1 MMQHPHA
8 TTTDM
13 TLDEIA
19 VQAFKAGLRGEL
31 LSPTDAS
38 FDAARRVWNAMIDK
52 TPALIVRCAGVADV
66 ISAVNFARD
75 HDLLLAVRGGG
86 HNVAGKAVC
95 DGGLVIDLSQMKSI
109 RIDPARRTARAEP
122 GLTWGEFDRETQV
135 FGLATTGGAVSTT
148 GIAGLTLGG
157 GVGWL
162 MGQYGLTC
170 DNLLSADI
178 VTADGQLLTAS
189 ATEHPDLFWALRGG
203 SGNFGVVTSFEYQL
217 HPVGPVLAGMLLH
230 PLAGAR
236 EVLRFYREFTATA
249 PDELTAYASLL
260 TAPDGV
266 PMVAIILCYCGP
278 LAEGEQIVEPLRR
291 FGPPVADLL
300 RPMAYVEIQSMLDA
314 AFPPGL
320 QSYWKA
326 NQMDDLSD
334 AAIDA
339 IVAHAA
345 TVTSPMTAILIE
357 HHHGAMSR
365 VDPNATAF
373 AHRRAPY
380 DFIIFS
386 VWPDP
391 AENDRNIRWTRE
403 FWQAMRPFF
412 ADGVYVNALS
422 DDEGAD
428 RVRAAYGANYERLV
442 ALKSQY
448 DPANF
453 FRVNQ
458 NIAPSGG

>member
-1 MMQHPHA
+1 MQHSQA
-8 TTTDM
+8 TTNDVA
-13 TLDEIA
+13 LDEIA
-19 VQAFKAGLRGEL
+19 VQAFKTGLRGEL
-31 LSPTDAS
+31 LNSTDAS
-38 FDAARRVWNAMIDK
+38 FDAARRVWNGMIDK

-66 ISAVNFARD
+66 IATVNFARA
-75 HDLLLAVRGGG
+75 HDLLVAVRGGG

-95 DGGLVIDLSQMKSI
+95 DGGIVIDLSQMKSI
-109 RIDPARRTARAEP
+109 HVDPARRTARAEP
-122 GLTWGEFDRETQV
+122 GLTWGEFDRETQA

-162 MGQYGLTC
+162 MGQYGMTC
-170 DNLLSADI
+170 DNLLSVDI
-178 VTADGQLLTAS
+178 VTADGQFLTAS
-189 ATEHPDLFWALRGG
+189 PTEHPDLFWALRGG
-203 SGNFGVVTSFEYQL
+203 GGNFGVVTSFEYQL
-217 HPVGPVLAGMLLH
+217 HPVGSVLAGMLLH
-230 PLAGAR
+230 PLASAR
-236 EVLRFYREFTATA
+236 EVLRFYREFTAAA
-249 PDELTAYASLL
+249 PDELTAYAGLL
-260 TAPDGV
+260 TAPDGT
-266 PMVAIILCYCGP
+266 PMVAIILCYCGS
-278 LAEGEQIVEPLRR
+278 LAEGERLVEPLRR
-291 FGPPVADLL
+291 FGPPAADLL
-300 RPMAYVEIQSMLDA
+300 RPMAYVELQSMLDA

-326 NQMDDLSD
+326 NQMGELSD

-345 TVTSPMTAILIE
+345 TVSSPMSAILIE

-365 VDPNATAF
+365 VTPNTTAF

-386 VWPDP
+386 VWPDR
-391 AENDRNIRWTRE
+391 AENDRHIRWTRE

-412 ADGVYVNALS
+412 ADGVYMNALS
-422 DDEGAD
+422 DDEGVD
-428 RVRAAYGANYERLV
+428 RIRAAYGTSYERLV
-442 ALKSQY
+442 AVKNQY

-458 NIAPSGG
+458 NIAPSGD